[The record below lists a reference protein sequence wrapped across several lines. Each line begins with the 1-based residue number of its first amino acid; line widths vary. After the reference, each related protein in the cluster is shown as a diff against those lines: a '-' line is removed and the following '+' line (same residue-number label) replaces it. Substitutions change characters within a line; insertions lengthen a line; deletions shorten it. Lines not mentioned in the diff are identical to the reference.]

1 MSLTL
6 QACQHLDAQDPL
18 RPLRDLFDIPPGM
31 IYLDGNS
38 LGALPRAT
46 APRLQAV
53 VQQEWGVGLIR
64 SYNTAQ
70 WFEQP
75 HLLGDRLAPW
85 LGADVGEVVVT
96 DTTSVNLYKVL
107 SVAMAMAAQD
117 RPQQRVLLSE
127 QGNFPTDLYM
137 AESLCAQ
144 HGWQLRC
151 VPAGELVQ
159 HLTPEVGVLMLT
171 HVHYRTGSM
180 WDMALWSQRAHDVG
194 ALAVW
199 DLAHSAGAVPLALKA
214 DHADFAVGCGYKYLN
229 GGPGAPAFVW
239 AHPQH
244 SERAQQPLSGWW
256 GHAQPFAFVP
266 GYEPA
271 PGMGRFLC
279 GSQSVLAMAALG
291 CGLAAFEH
299 SLPLGGMS
307 ALRQKSLALT
317 DAFIELV
324 QTHCAGHG
332 LVLETPLEH
341 AQRGSQVSFSRHDGA
356 YAVVQALIE
365 RQVIGDFRAGN
376 PSWGEP
382 HIMRFG
388 FTPLYV
394 GFEDV
399 WRAVTALK
407 DVLDSGSWR
416 DPRFAIPNP
425 VT

>member
-1 MSLTL
+1 
-6 QACQHLDAQDPL
+6 
-18 RPLRDLFDIPPGM
+18 
-31 IYLDGNS
+31 
-38 LGALPRAT
+38 
-46 APRLQAV
+46 
-53 VQQEWGVGLIR
+53 
-64 SYNTAQ
+64 
-70 WFEQP
+70 
-75 HLLGDRLAPW
+75 
-85 LGADVGEVVVT
+85 
-96 DTTSVNLYKVL
+96 
-107 SVAMAMAAQD
+107 
-117 RPQQRVLLSE
+117 
-127 QGNFPTDLYM
+127 
-137 AESLCAQ
+137 
-144 HGWQLRC
+144 
-151 VPAGELVQ
+151 
-159 HLTPEVGVLMLT
+159 
-171 HVHYRTGSM
+171 
-180 WDMALWSQRAHDVG
+180 
-194 ALAVW
+194 
-199 DLAHSAGAVPLALKA
+199 
-214 DHADFAVGCGYKYLN
+214 
-229 GGPGAPAFVW
+229 
-239 AHPQH
+239 
-244 SERAQQPLSGWW
+244 
-256 GHAQPFAFVP
+256 
-266 GYEPA
+266 
-271 PGMGRFLC
+271 MGRFLC
-279 GSQSVLAMAALG
+279 GSQSVLAMVALG

-299 SLPLGGMS
+299 SLPLGGMA

-317 DAFIELV
+317 DAFIGLV

>member
-6 QACQHLDAQDPL
+6 QACQHMDTQDPL
-18 RPLRDLFDIPPGM
+18 RPLRDLFELPPGL

-46 APRLQAV
+46 AARIQAV

-75 HLLGDRLAPW
+75 HLLGDRIAPW
-85 LGADVGEVVVT
+85 LGAGMGEVVVT

-144 HGWQLRC
+144 HGWQFRC
-151 VPAGELVQ
+151 VAADELAQ

-171 HVHYRTGSM
+171 HVHYRTGAM

-239 AHPQH
+239 AHPDHVQ
-244 SERAQQPLSGWW
+244 RAQQPLSGWW

-266 GYEPA
+266 GYVPA

-279 GSQSVLAMAALG
+279 GSQSVLAMAAMG
-291 CGLAAFEH
+291 CGLDTFER
-299 SLPLGGMS
+299 SMSLGGMA

-324 QTHCAGHG
+324 QTQCAGHG
-332 LVLETPLEH
+332 LVLETPREH
-341 AQRGSQVSFSRHDGA
+341 AQRGSQVSFSRHEGA

-365 RQVIGDFRAGN
+365 RDVIGDFRAGE
-376 PSWGEP
+376 PSCGEP
-382 HIMRFG
+382 DIMRFG
-388 FTPLYV
+388 FTPLYL

-399 WRAVTALK
+399 WCAVAALK

-416 DPRFAIPNP
+416 DPRFAVANK

>member
-1 MSLTL
+1 MNLSLNT
-6 QACQHLDAQDPL
+6 CQQMDQQDPL
-18 RPLRDLFDIPPGM
+18 RGLREQFQIPPGM

-38 LGALPRAT
+38 LGVLPRAT
-46 APRLQAV
+46 ADRLQAV

-75 HLLGDRLAPW
+75 HILGERIAPW
-85 LGADVGEVVVT
+85 LGAGAGEVVVT
-96 DTTSVNLYKVL
+96 DTTSVNLFKVL
-107 SVAMAMAAQD
+107 SMAMAMAAQD
-117 RPQQRVLLSE
+117 HSGQRVLLSE
-127 QGNFPTDLYM
+127 RGNFPTDLYM

-151 VPAGELVQ
+151 VEAAQLAQ
-159 HLTPEVGVLMLT
+159 HLTTDVGVLMLT
-171 HVHYRTGSM
+171 HVNYRTGSM
-180 WDMALWSQRAHDVG
+180 WDMAHWSEAAHAVG

-199 DLAHSAGAVPLALKA
+199 DLAHSAGAVPLNLKA
-214 DHADFAVGCGYKYLN
+214 AQADFAVGCGYKYLN

-239 AHPQH
+239 AQPEHVQ
-244 SERAQQPLSGWW
+244 RAQQPLTGWW
-256 GHAQPFAFVP
+256 GHARPFAFTP

-271 PGMGRFLC
+271 AGMGRFLC

-291 CGLAAFEH
+291 CGLATFER
-299 SLPLGGMS
+299 SLPLGGLV

-317 DAFIELV
+317 DTFIELV
-324 QTHCAGHG
+324 QTQCAGHG
-332 LVLETPLEH
+332 LVLETPLAH
-341 AQRGSQVSFSRHDGA
+341 DKRGSQVSFSRSEGA

-365 RQVIGDFRAGN
+365 RDVIGDFRAGD
-376 PSWGEP
+376 PALGEAD
-382 HIMRFG
+382 IMRFG

-399 WRAVTALK
+399 WRAVAHLK
-407 DVLDSGSWR
+407 DVLDAQSWR
-416 DPRFAIPNP
+416 DARFAVQNK

>member
-1 MSLTL
+1 M
-6 QACQHLDAQDPL
+6 
-18 RPLRDLFDIPPGM
+18 
-31 IYLDGNS
+31 
-38 LGALPRAT
+38 
-46 APRLQAV
+46 QAV

-64 SYNTAQ
+64 SYNSAQ

-75 HLLGDRLAPW
+75 HLLGDRIAPW
-85 LGADVGEVVVT
+85 LGAGAGEVVVT

-107 SVAMAMAAQD
+107 SVAMAMAVQD

-127 QGNFPTDLYM
+127 QGNFPTDVYM

-151 VPAGELVQ
+151 VPAAELAQ

-171 HVHYRTGSM
+171 HVNYRTGAM
-180 WDMALWSQRAHDVG
+180 WDMGWWSQRAHDVG

-239 AHPQH
+239 AHPDH
-244 SERAQQPLSGWW
+244 LHRARQPLSGWW

-266 GYEPA
+266 SYAPA

-299 SLPLGGMS
+299 SLPLGGMA

-317 DAFIELV
+317 DAFIGLV

-341 AQRGSQVSFSRHDGA
+341 AQRGSQVSFSCPEGA

-382 HIMRFG
+382 DIMRFG

-399 WRAVTALK
+399 WRAVAALK

-416 DPRFAIPNP
+416 DPRWAIPKP

>member
-1 MSLTL
+1 MTLSLQT
-6 QACQHLDAQDPL
+6 CQQMDAQDPL
-18 RPLRDLFDIPPGM
+18 RPLRDVFDLPTGL

-46 APRLQAV
+46 AARLQAV

-75 HLLGDRLAPW
+75 RMLGDRLAPW
-85 LGADVGEVVVT
+85 LGVGAGEVVVT
-96 DTTSVNLYKVL
+96 DTTSVNLFKVL
-107 SVAMAMAAQD
+107 SAAMAMAAQD
-117 RPQQRVLLSE
+117 HPQQRILLSE
-127 QGNFPTDLYM
+127 RGNFPTDLYM

-151 VPAGELVQ
+151 VEACEMAQ
-159 HLTPEVGVLMLT
+159 HLTTDVGVLMLT
-171 HVHYRTGSM
+171 HVNYRTGAM
-180 WDMALWSQRAHDVG
+180 WDMDLWSQKAHAVG

-214 DHADFAVGCGYKYLN
+214 DQADFAVGCGYKYLN

-239 AHPQH
+239 AHPDHVQ
-244 SERAQQPLSGWW
+244 RATQPLSGWW
-256 GHAQPFAFVP
+256 GHEQPFAFTP
-266 GYEPA
+266 RYAPA
-271 PGMGRFLC
+271 VGMGRFLC

-291 CGLAAFEH
+291 CGLDTFER

-307 ALRQKSLALT
+307 ALRKKSLALT

-324 QTHCAGHG
+324 QTECAGHG
-332 LVLETPLEH
+332 LVLETPLNH
-341 AQRGSQVSFSRHDGA
+341 AQRGSQVSFSRHEGA

-365 RQVIGDFRAGN
+365 RDVIGDFRAGD
-376 PSWGEP
+376 PSCGEP
-382 HIMRFG
+382 DIMRFG

-399 WRAVTALK
+399 WRAVAHLK
-407 DVLDSGSWR
+407 HVLDAGSWR
-416 DPRFAIPNP
+416 EPRFSIAHK